1 MQSFDEL
8 LKNTLNSL
16 KSSVESNE
24 IIGKPIIGSDG
35 SVILPVSKISIGY
48 VLGGVDVG
56 KSKEPS
62 NISGGGI
69 SVSPIGFLIC
79 GLQNKFVRV
88 DGEDN
93 KWMDLA
99 KSVVNVLKKD

>member
-1 MQSFDEL
+1 MQNFDEM
-8 LKNTLNSL
+8 LKKTLDSL
-16 KSSVESNE
+16 KYSVESSE
-24 IIGKPIIGSDG
+24 IIGKPIIGGDG
-35 SVILPVSKISIGY
+35 SIILPVSKISIGY
-48 VLGGVDVG
+48 VLGGFENA

-62 NISGGGI
+62 NIGGGGI
-69 SVSPIGFLIC
+69 NVTPVGFLIC

-99 KSVVNVLKKD
+99 KSVANLMKKD

>member
-1 MQSFDEL
+1 MQSFDEM
-8 LKNTLNSL
+8 LKKTLDSL
-16 KSSVESNE
+16 KCSVESNE

-35 SVILPVSKISIGY
+35 NVILPVSKISIGY
-48 VLGGVDVG
+48 VLGGFENA
-56 KSKEPS
+56 KSKAPS
-62 NISGGGI
+62 NVSGGGI
-69 SVSPIGFLIC
+69 CVTPVGFLIY

-99 KSVVNVLKKD
+99 KSVANLMKKD